1 MNSSHSRERIKSHSY
16 KVDRDISEKEEI
28 INQQIDKS
36 KKDNITNDDMTP
48 VYNYPYEFYDEEKFR
63 KEEIN
68 IKNNEKENMIKEEKD
83 NKETKIKNEKVE
95 LKSKENMFQYMQ
107 RKIQEDITK
116 DIIQKIE
123 YIPENM
129 QKDIEKKN
137 QQLNKNEGAPN
148 LNETKNI
155 KNEEMKIYKNDNKR
169 NVKNSQKKEDKI
181 KEFVLKNVDKKQ
193 IKNPPKP
200 KEEYKVPKIK
210 EIKLEKEVIPE
221 KKVSNQLH
229 KSKFSQKTE
238 NDYNLMMKQ
247 LKNKDYK
254 NKEENVIKQ

>member
-16 KVDRDISEKEEI
+16 KVDRNISEKEEI

-48 VYNYPYEFYDEEKFR
+48 IYNYPYEFYDEEKFR

-68 IKNNEKENMIKEEKD
+68 IKNNEKEIKEEKD
-83 NKETKIKNEKVE
+83 NKEIKIKNEKVE
-95 LKSKENMFQYMQ
+95 LKSNENMFQYMY

-137 QQLNKNEGAPN
+137 QQLIIPYFNN
-148 LNETKNI
+148 LLI
-155 KNEEMKIYKNDNKR
+155 I
-169 NVKNSQKKEDKI
+169 S
-181 KEFVLKNVDKKQ
+181 F
-193 IKNPPKP
+193 
-200 KEEYKVPKIK
+200 
-210 EIKLEKEVIPE
+210 
-221 KKVSNQLH
+221 
-229 KSKFSQKTE
+229 
-238 NDYNLMMKQ
+238 
-247 LKNKDYK
+247 
-254 NKEENVIKQ
+254 